1 MTAKAFQLQAI
12 DLVHIDYKDLD
23 GLREQA
29 EEGARMGFTG
39 KQVIHPSQVGVKSFC
54 NAKEGLLHGCSLQ
67 VGPTQEA
74 FTPSAKRMEWAE
86 QLVREFREHEQS
98 GKGAFNFRGS
108 MIDMPLV
115 KQALNILEL
124 KDRL

>member
-1 MTAKAFQLQAI
+1 VATAKAFEMQAI

-39 KQVIHPSQVGVKSFC
+39 KQVIHPGQVPVVQKAFSPSQEKI
-54 NAKEGLLHGCSLQ
+54 Q
-67 VGPTQEA
+67 
-74 FTPSAKRMEWAE
+74 WATE
-86 QLVREFREHEQS
+86 LISEFREHEKQ
-98 GKGAFNFRGS
+98 GKGAFNFRGH

-115 KQALNILEL
+115 KQAQRIL
-124 KDRL
+124 DMRDV